1 MVKGAKIKTIQDQKI
16 GLYNKLEK
24 RKKENP
30 MNMKKFLAL
39 ALALVMVFALAA
51 CASTTDDETTDAT
64 DELTEDLTE
73 ALVDYEG
80 QNVAVLWYT
89 YSDTYISSVRTALNG
104 KLEDLGIEY
113 TDYDSNSSQ
122 TLQAE
127 QVDTAITTGATCLIV
142 NIVET
147 SSEDAAVSIVEKAQ
161 AADIPVI
168 FFNRE
173 VSDDVVNSYD
183 KCSYV
188 GTSADEAGI
197 MQGQMIGEY
206 LVENFD
212 AVDLNGDGVIQY
224 VMLKGQEGNLE
235 AENRT
240 KYAVEYANEALVE
253 AGKAELAFYDDSNTD
268 LYLVDKNGTWS
279 STAGNEYLVT
289 ILSEYN
295 DANGNM
301 VELIIAN
308 NDGMAEGAISA
319 IQDAGYNTGVDGE
332 PIIPVFGV
340 DATDAAVAL
349 ISEGKMV
356 GTIKQDADGMAQGI
370 MDVLVNVAEGADSIM
385 DGIDEIYN
393 VDESVAKIRIPYAI
407 YTGE

>member
-1 MVKGAKIKTIQDQKI
+1 
-16 GLYNKLEK
+16 
-24 RKKENP
+24 

-51 CASTTDDETTDAT
+51 CASTTDDETTDAA
-64 DELTEDLTE
+64 DELTE
-73 ALVDYEG
+73 ALVDYDA
-80 QNVAVLWYT
+80 QNVAVFWYT
-89 YSDTYISSVRTALNG
+89 YSDTYISSVRTALNT
-104 KLEDLGIEY
+104 KLDDLGIEF

-122 TLQAE
+122 TTQAE
-127 QVDTAITTGATCLIV
+127 QIDTAITTGATCLIV

-147 SSEDAAVSIVEKAQ
+147 SSEDAAESIIEKAQ

-183 KCSYV
+183 KCVYI

-197 MQGQMIGEY
+197 MQGEMIGEY
-206 LVENFD
+206 LVENYD
-212 AVDLNGDGVIQY
+212 ALDLNGDGVISY
-224 VMLKGQEGNLE
+224 VMFKGQEGNLE

-240 KYAVEYANEALVE
+240 LYAVQYANEALVA
-253 AGKAELAFYDDSNTD
+253 AGYAELEFYDENNTD
-268 LYLVDKNGTWS
+268 LYLVDQDGTWAAS
-279 STAGNEYLVT
+279 ASNEYMTT
-289 ILSEYN
+289 ILSAYN
-295 DANGNM
+295 EANGNM

-308 NDGMAEGAISA
+308 NDSMAEGAISA
-319 IQDAGYNTGVDGE
+319 LQDVGYNTGDE
-332 PIIPVFGV
+332 DSTLIPVFGV

-349 ISEGKMV
+349 IADGVMI

-370 MDVLVNVAEGADSIM
+370 MDVLVNVAEGTDDIM

-393 VDESVAKIRIPYAI
+393 VDETVYKVRIPYAI

>member
-1 MVKGAKIKTIQDQKI
+1 
-16 GLYNKLEK
+16 
-24 RKKENP
+24 
-30 MNMKKFLAL
+30 MKKFLAL

-51 CASTTDDETTDAT
+51 CASTDDEETTAA
-64 DELTEDLTE
+64 DELAETV
-73 ALVDYEG
+73 VDYDA
-80 QNVAVLWYT
+80 QNVAVFWYT

-104 KLEDLGIEY
+104 KLDDLGIEY

-122 TLQAE
+122 TTQAE
-127 QVDTAITTGATCLIV
+127 QIDTAITTGATCLIV

-183 KCSYV
+183 KCVYI

-197 MQGQMIGEY
+197 MQGEMIGEY
-206 LVENFD
+206 LVENYD
-212 AVDLNGDGVIQY
+212 TLDLNGDGVISY
-224 VMLKGQEGNLE
+224 VMFKGQEGNLE

-240 KYAVEYANEALVE
+240 LYGVQYANEALVA
-253 AGKAELAFYDDSNTD
+253 AGYAELEFYDENNTD
-268 LYLVDKNGTWS
+268 LYLVDQDGTWAAS
-279 STAGNEYLVT
+279 ASNEYMTT
-289 ILSEYN
+289 ILSAYN
-295 DANGNM
+295 EANGNM

-308 NDGMAEGAISA
+308 NDSMAEGAVSA
-319 IQDAGYNTGVDGE
+319 LQDVGYNTGEEDSTL
-332 PIIPVFGV
+332 IPVFGV

-349 ISEGKMV
+349 IADGVMI

-370 MDVLVNVAEGADSIM
+370 MDVLVNVAEGEDDIMAGITDS
-385 DGIDEIYN
+385 YN
-393 VDESVAKIRIPYAI
+393 VDDTVYKVRIPYAI

>member
-1 MVKGAKIKTIQDQKI
+1 
-16 GLYNKLEK
+16 
-24 RKKENP
+24 
-30 MNMKKFLAL
+30 MKKFLAL

-51 CASTTDDETTDAT
+51 CSGSSDSDTE
-64 DELTEDLTE
+64 ELYAD
-73 ALVDYEG
+73 
-80 QNVAVLWYT
+80 QNVAVFWYT

-104 KLEDLGIEY
+104 KLEALGIEY

-122 TLQAE
+122 TTQAE
-127 QVDTAITTGATCLIV
+127 QIDTAITTGATCLIV

-147 SSEDAAVSIVEKAQ
+147 SSEDAAESIVEKAM

-183 KCSYV
+183 KCVYI

-197 MQGQMIGEY
+197 MQGEMIGEY
-206 LVENFD
+206 LVENYD
-212 AVDLNGDGVIQY
+212 TLDLNSDGVISY
-224 VMLKGQEGNLE
+224 VMFKGQEGNLE

-240 KYAVEYANEALVE
+240 LYGVQYANEALVA
-253 AGKAELAFYDDSNTD
+253 AGYAELEFYDENNTD
-268 LYLVDKNGTWS
+268 LYLVDQDGTWAAS
-279 STAGNEYLVT
+279 ASNEYMTT
-289 ILSEYN
+289 ILSAYN
-295 DANGNM
+295 EANGNM

-308 NDGMAEGAISA
+308 NDSMAEGAVSA
-319 IQDAGYNTGVDGE
+319 LQDVGYNTGEEDSTL
-332 PIIPVFGV
+332 IPVFGV

-349 ISEGKMV
+349 IADGVMI

-370 MDVLVNVAEGADSIM
+370 MDVLVNVAESEDDIMAGITDS
-385 DGIDEIYN
+385 YN
-393 VDESVAKIRIPYAI
+393 VDDTVDKVRIPYAI

>member
-1 MVKGAKIKTIQDQKI
+1 
-16 GLYNKLEK
+16 
-24 RKKENP
+24 
-30 MNMKKFLAL
+30 MKKFLAL

-51 CASTTDDETTDAT
+51 CANTDSDVDADDGTD
-64 DELTEDLTE
+64 DLTE
-73 ALVDYEG
+73 LLVDYSA

-104 KLEDLGIEY
+104 KLDDLGIEY

-122 TLQAE
+122 TLQSE

-147 SSEDAAVSIVEKAQ
+147 SSEDAAVSIVEKAE

-183 KCSYV
+183 KCTYV

-197 MQGQMIGEY
+197 MQGEMIGEY

-240 KYAVEYANEALVE
+240 KYSVEYANEALVA
-253 AGKAELAFYDDSNTD
+253 AGYAELEFYDANNTD

-319 IQDAGYNTGVDGE
+319 IQDVGYNTGEEDS

-370 MDVLVNVAEGADSIM
+370 MDVLVNVAEETDSIM
-385 DGIDEIYN
+385 DGIDELYN
-393 VDESVAKIRIPYAI
+393 VDDTVAKIRIPYAI